1 MIDESIFSELSKIN
15 GYLGAVLSDYTGE
28 VLVSDTAKL
37 KKLNETSVYFN
48 ESFRT
53 LHDVTKKLGLG
64 HAHVMD
70 VDADKAEILMMCSG
84 VENRVHLHAFVIM
97 EKGSSTALAK
107 IELKNILDKA
117 VEDLAS

>member
-1 MIDESIFSELSKIN
+1 MIDATIFAELSKIS

-28 VLVSDTAKL
+28 VLVSDTSKL
-37 KKLNETSVYFN
+37 KKLNETSIYFN

-53 LHDVTKKLGLG
+53 LHEVTEKLGLG

-70 VDADKAEILMMCSG
+70 IDADKAEILMVCSG
-84 VENRVHLHAFVIM
+84 PENRIHLHAFVIF

-107 IELKNILDKA
+107 IELRNVLEKA